1 MSARLAICL
10 MPMSMRRVKSLFP
23 VELKAASIATRA
35 ARVAS
40 APNLSAAPVARTTR
54 KRDGDSQ
61 DDNSAASTPREL
73 RRIRTPI
80 RRVNRVVASTSTRAS
95 IHFSCADR
103 EQNVPLGRDMD
114 VRSRIRFP
122 YLIATIHTFMQPVS
136 VG

>member
-73 RRIRTPI
+73 RRIRTEAASRRIFGALARPAS
-80 RRVNRVVASTSTRAS
+80 RRVNRVVS
-95 IHFSCADR
+95 
-103 EQNVPLGRDMD
+103 
-114 VRSRIRFP
+114 
-122 YLIATIHTFMQPVS
+122 
-136 VG
+136 